1 MQQPDGTKLQYF
13 QDRPLVIST
22 FYYFYISWFI
32 SHYDEI
38 TRFLKEW
45 LDYYRTIDL
54 GVHSRLQETHFF
66 LNTAFILLLTYC
78 QEQHVLSKED
88 ATRLEKAFSKLL
100 LTLVRQQD
108 QRVKQNTQK
117 GEDHAEYIGRIRL
130 L

>member
-1 MQQPDGTKLQYF
+1 M
-13 QDRPLVIST
+13 
-22 FYYFYISWFI
+22 
-32 SHYDEI
+32 
-38 TRFLKEW
+38 KEW
-45 LDYYRTIDL
+45 LDYYRTFDL

-78 QEQHVLSKED
+78 QERHVLSKED

-117 GEDHAEYIGRIRL
+117 GEDHPDYIARIRL
-130 L
+130 LYQRNIFQIASRVDDFQQHQHDGIFIEKGYIFAESA